1 MLQSL
6 LLTLT
11 SLLTGLPPEPREE
24 TFTIIVQREKTND
37 GLVTGQLTVNGTK
50 VGTCYENDTKK
61 IPAGT
66 YNGVLRTKS
75 GKNFVQGPG
84 GKMGNSGD
92 FLVEVGGVD
101 KRTDILFHPGNK
113 KEHSAGCILCG
124 PVTKDDKDNSIAPE
138 ALKKMRIAFYGT
150 DTPNATPDKKIVIIV
165 RDAK

>member
-6 LLTLT
+6 LLTLAP
-11 SLLTGLPPEPREE
+11 LVTGLPPEPREE
-24 TFTIIVQREKTND
+24 TFTIIVQREKTKD

-50 VGTCYENDTKK
+50 VGTCYENDAKK

-66 YNGVLRTKS
+66 YYGVLRTKS
-75 GKNFVQGPG
+75 GKNHAQGPG

-92 FLVEVGGVD
+92 FLVEVAGV
-101 KRTDILFHPGNK
+101 KGRTDILFHAGNK
-113 KEHSAGCILCG
+113 KEQSLGCILCG
-124 PVTKDDKDNSIAPE
+124 PVTKDAKGNSIAPE

-150 DTPNATPDKKIVIIV
+150 DTPNGTPDKKIVILV